1 MEHGSNAQN
10 DLIELW
16 RRIVFNIMISNV
28 DDHLRNHGFLYDHLS
43 SGWQLSPIYDLE
55 PAPEHIKA
63 RFLRTNIDFH
73 NNAASLDLAYEV
85 AEEFGLKNHQAKTIV
100 KEVADAVKQWAKEA
114 ERFGANNQEIEFMSS
129 AFEHD
134 NLKLGENKTRSI
146 VSGWVN
152 NFAAPPYSSDI
163 KVLEA
168 IAAGQGDVGIVN
180 TYYYA
185 RQ

>member
-114 ERFGANNQEIEFMSS
+114 ERFGANNQEIEFNMTLGTAGST
-129 AFEHD
+129 
-134 NLKLGENKTRSI
+134 NLFLKK
-146 VSGWVN
+146 
-152 NFAAPPYSSDI
+152 AAAGPGTDI
-163 KVLEA
+163 KTGEEQNEE
-168 IAAGQGDVGIVN
+168 G
-180 TYYYA
+180 
-185 RQ
+185 